1 MFQPKPRT
9 GTSLVN
15 RLLTWIISGAVVIAG
30 SVTPALAASPTPV
43 PTPTA
48 IGDPVGAVGS
58 TASPSATPNPIASG
72 EPTPTVTPTPTP
84 TSTPTPTETPPVLCG
99 VCFNPGAYSLIKANS
114 LWVVANKQRPLN
126 PITYAAT
133 RKVQIGYSWVAKPA
147 ADAYAQ
153 LKAAVSAKKLGT
165 LCVNSGFRS
174 FNSQTLIHDAKVAQL
189 GKTAGEKLA
198 ARPGYSEHQTGLAMD
213 ISTTQLGCR
222 IGSFGASKASKW
234 IAANAWQYGFI
245 VRYPN
250 GKTAVTGY
258 VWEPWHL
265 RYVGVELAT
274 EMQSKKIAT
283 LEEFFGLP
291 AAPMY

>member
-1 MFQPKPRT
+1 MRIQQGFKPKPKNWKVLLGT
-9 GTSLVN
+9 PMLIAGLVFPLYAFTGAQAVTSGTSTDVPRGTTEVERTTSDVPRTSLYDIDSAKSLQVVVN
-15 RLLTWIISGAVVIAG
+15 
-30 SVTPALAASPTPV
+30 
-43 PTPTA
+43 
-48 IGDPVGAVGS
+48 
-58 TASPSATPNPIASG
+58 
-72 EPTPTVTPTPTP
+72 
-84 TSTPTPTETPPVLCG
+84 
-99 VCFNPGAYSLIKANS
+99 K
-114 LWVVANKQRPLN
+114 KRPLN

-174 FNSQTLIHDAKVAQL
+174 FNSQTLIHDAKVALL

-213 ISTTQLGCR
+213 VSTTQLGCR

-234 IAANAWQYGFI
+234 IAANAWQYGFV

-250 GKTAVTGY
+250 GKTSITGY

-265 RYVGVELAT
+265 RFVGVDLAT

-283 LEEFFGLP
+283 LEEYFALP
-291 AAPMY
+291 AAPKY